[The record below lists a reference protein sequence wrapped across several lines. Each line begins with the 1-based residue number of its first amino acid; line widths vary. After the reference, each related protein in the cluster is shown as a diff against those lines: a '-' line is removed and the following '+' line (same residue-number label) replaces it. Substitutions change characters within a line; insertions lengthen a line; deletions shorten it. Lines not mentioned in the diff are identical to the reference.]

1 MIRVRAAFPDEDI
14 QWLDQVTAKQG
25 TSRAAVFSM
34 IIR

>member
-1 MIRVRAAFPDEDI
+1 MIRVRAAFPDEEI
-14 QWLDQVTAKQG
+14 QWLDQVTAERR